1 MCTECVLYSVQCILL
16 CAVESVS
23 PFALLRILCAALSW
37 LTASVVVERATT
49 CEECVAMMMLQIF
62 PTTPAGVAK
71 GGQNLTVERGLRF
84 VLYRVHQKKCIIAI
98 LA

>member
-71 GGQNLTVERGLRF
+71 GDKT
-84 VLYRVHQKKCIIAI
+84 
-98 LA
+98 